1 MCLLLTHKQKRLA
14 TMESHVHPL
23 WTSARHAS
31 GGYGVRPHGNQKVGM
46 SERRQRAMPMVGG
59 ANLTKGWNDSE
70 EVP

>member
-1 MCLLLTHKQKRLA
+1 MGQIRAYPKSLREEELK
-14 TMESHVHPL
+14 
-23 WTSARHAS
+23 W
-31 GGYGVRPHGNQKVGM
+31 GYGVRPHGNQKVGM

>member
-1 MCLLLTHKQKRLA
+1 MADGVIILLWSRKNIMK
-14 TMESHVHPL
+14 S
-23 WTSARHAS
+23 
-31 GGYGVRPHGNQKVGM
+31 KVGM